1 MPPPSPYY
9 TKISRPPQTTY
20 TERDYEEIYYHFDD
34 YAAEILLSNASA
46 LISNPENPEQYE
58 WEETILDEAS
68 QYEWESMK
76 RSALF
81 GLGCG
86 IATFGLLRWRRG
98 GMTSSPLGSSYSS
111 RSSRGVYKFDPMPQK
126 SASVSSSFQHQQ
138 QQQLYGNPPKSRVLL
153 HAALSTILGSGI
165 SLLAIETDL
174 FYPATHQNGDSTST
188 SSSSEMIT
196 PPPQW
201 ISPQIP
207 LVPGR
212 SMVSDLL
219 CQPLTKEF
227 RKFPKQLWQSGHQRG
242 FENGY
247 NNHLALYA
255 NGGWKDTKYY
265 NSNPNASVVSLGE
278 HRGGEISMDS
288 GERGIY
294 EQLVLDSLQGFII
307 NCERRARYERKL
319 RKISG
324 KKDKSPVV
332 IPRDGVPADED
343 LELDD
348 IYFVDGVEEESVED
362 DDFGM

>member
-9 TKISRPPQTTY
+9 AKNSQPQQTY

-46 LISNPENPEQYE
+46 LIANPENPEQYE
-58 WEETILDEAS
+58 WEEAILDEAS
-68 QYEWESMK
+68 QYELESMK

-98 GMTSSPLGSSYSS
+98 GMTSSLSSYSS
-111 RSSRGVYKFDPMPQK
+111 RSSRGGYKFDPIPEK
-126 SASVSSSFQHQQ
+126 SDLLSGSFQQ
-138 QQQLYGNPPKSRVLL
+138 QQHFGSPPKSRVLL

-174 FYPATHQNGDSTST
+174 FYPSTHQNAETNT
-188 SSSSEMIT
+188 TTATSEMIT

-227 RKFPKQLWQSGHQRG
+227 RKFPKQLWQSGRHRG
-242 FENGY
+242 LENGL
-247 NNHLALYA
+247 NNHIALYA

-265 NSNPNASVVSLGE
+265 DSNPNASVLSLGD
-278 HRGGEISMDS
+278 RGYVDS
-288 GERGIY
+288 LDGGERGIY

-307 NCERRARYERKL
+307 NCERRARFERKL
-319 RKISG
+319 RRISG
-324 KKDKSPVV
+324 KKNESPVV

-348 IYFVDGVEEESVED
+348 IYFVHGVEEECSD
-362 DDFGM
+362 DDDCDL